1 MGALFDPVDWSRL
14 FVPGTPLLET
24 VLRGSCVYLGLFV
37 LMRVVFRRES
47 GAPRISMLLLIVLLA
62 DAIQNAM
69 ADDYTSVTDG
79 LILVATLMA
88 WDYALDWT
96 ASRVPALAAL
106 LHPRPL
112 LLVRGGRMLHGNMR
126 RELVSEQEL
135 WTGLRQQG
143 VRELDEVEKA
153 YMEADGRLSVF
164 RREPRAGRRRSASS
178 SD

>member
-96 ASRVPALAAL
+96 ASRVPALAEL

-143 VRELDEVEKA
+143 VRELEEVEKA

-164 RREPRAGRRRSASS
+164 RREQRARGRRSASS
-178 SD
+178 GD